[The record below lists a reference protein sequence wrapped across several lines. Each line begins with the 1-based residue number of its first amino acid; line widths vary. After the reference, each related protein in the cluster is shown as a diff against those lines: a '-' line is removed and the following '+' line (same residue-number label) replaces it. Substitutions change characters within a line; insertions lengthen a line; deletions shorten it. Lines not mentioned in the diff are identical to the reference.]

1 MILTLSFRLQLLNS
15 FESPS
20 SLSKCF
26 CFTERFVILFFCVH
40 TCASMCVC
48 RYMYVSVHVICYQ
61 DNVFNCSFSLVFLF
75 FFFFIS
81 LKLFF
86 LLETSSPGNQLPSH
100 HAGQATAISLNSADS
115 PSHPQTGT
123 PQGGLGR
130 LESLPVWRDA
140 LVAGEGPSATVE
152 VSDCGTQSGFCFL
165 PVF

>member
-1 MILTLSFRLQLLNS
+1 MCACHLLPG
-15 FESPS
+15 E
-20 SLSKCF
+20 C
-26 CFTERFVILFFCVH
+26 
-40 TCASMCVC
+40 
-48 RYMYVSVHVICYQ
+48 
-61 DNVFNCSFSLVFLF
+61 FNCSFSLVFLF

-86 LLETSSPGNQLPSH
+86 LLETSSLGNQLPSH

-140 LVAGEGPSATVE
+140 LVAVKAPLP
-152 VSDCGTQSGFCFL
+152 QWRFL
-165 PVF
+165 IVGHSLVFVFFLSSN